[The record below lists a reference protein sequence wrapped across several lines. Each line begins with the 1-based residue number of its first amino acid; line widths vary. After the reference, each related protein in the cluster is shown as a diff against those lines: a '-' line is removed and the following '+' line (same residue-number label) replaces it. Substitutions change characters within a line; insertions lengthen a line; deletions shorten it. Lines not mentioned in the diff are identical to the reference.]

1 MNKNDKIALIVLS
14 AVYLPI
20 FLFHLYYYLRNINAP
35 KVNLKKVF
43 KYNFLIL
50 LSLAIVV
57 LILSHT
63 NYLDYEKPIPY
74 NKINQITFKNFRG
87 LELFKKELN
96 GSKYFAYVVTTIE
109 LEKNDNSVEITSF
122 FYPSRSFVYNKNTA
136 GNELFDHELFHF
148 KITEVFARK
157 ARKEISEK
165 KNISFDEIKKIVEQ
179 ARINEN
185 EFQKKYDYDTYHSY
199 VLSQQKKYQKEIDS
213 LLHLM
218 TNYSETK
225 INLDEKK

>member
-1 MNKNDKIALIVLS
+1 MIKNDKIVLIVLS

-35 KVNLKKVF
+35 KINFKKVL
-43 KYNFLIL
+43 KYNLLIL
-50 LSLAIVV
+50 LFLAISV

-63 NYLDYEKPIPY
+63 NYLDYERPIPY
-74 NKINQITFKNFRG
+74 ERINQITFKSFRG

-96 GSKYFAYVVTTIE
+96 GSKYFAYVVTSIE
-109 LEKNDNSVEITSF
+109 LEQDDNNVEITSY
-122 FYPSRSFVYNKNTA
+122 FYPSRSFVYNKNKA
-136 GNELFDHELFHF
+136 GAELLDHELTHF

-157 ARKEISEK
+157 ARKEISTK
-165 KNISFDEIKKIVEQ
+165 KNISIDEVKKIVEK

-185 EFQKKYDYDTYHSY
+185 EYQKKYDYDTDHSY
-199 VLSQQKKYQKEIDS
+199 VLSEQKKYQNEIDS

-218 TNYSETK
+218 ENYKKTK
-225 INLDEKK
+225 INLDEK